1 MAALPVVVEAGAIDV
16 LELEQLSVGYD
27 RAPVVRDLTLTV
39 GPGEVVA
46 LLGANGAGKPV
57 TGL

>member
-1 MAALPVVVEAGAIDV
+1 MADLPAVLQAGAIDV

-39 GPGEVVA
+39 GPVTV
-46 LLGANGAGKPV
+46 GAHA
-57 TGL
+57 